1 MKLRNLN
8 HISELLKIEN
18 REAEMFTPWGPVVGS
33 FQHTLWPLRRASEAA
48 ILLSLAF
55 AFVISWY
62 RVIIAP
68 SLCSGALQYTVYT
81 SITGGQDSLSKIFIS
96 SSNISV
102 RTWGSLEKNSNTN
115 TVGAKCK
122 LQTADRVRNAD
133 CALGTKCTLRFHT
146 VFFVWYVIT
155 CQLTTYRA
163 SRNRFSTIIFHD
175 YLHCCAIFLARFL
188 ITIVH
193 NITSNLHIV
202 FSLCARVGWCD
213 VCREVT
219 NLMAFG
225 ILFILLTKMWTE
237 TKIFSST

>member
-1 MKLRNLN
+1 ML
-8 HISELLKIEN
+8 
-18 REAEMFTPWGPVVGS
+18 G
-33 FQHTLWPLRRASEAA
+33 
-48 ILLSLAF
+48 
-55 AFVISWY
+55 
-62 RVIIAP
+62 
-68 SLCSGALQYTVYT
+68 
-81 SITGGQDSLSKIFIS
+81 S
-96 SSNISV
+96 SSIYSLHINHRRPKFLFRAPIFRSGLAARSKKTAIPIRSV
-102 RTWGSLEKNSNTN
+102 QNANCR
-115 TVGAKCK
+115 
-122 LQTADRVRNAD
+122 LQTGYEMQTAHWVQNA
-133 CALGTKCTLRFHT
+133 H
-146 VFFVWYVIT
+146 VWYVIT

-237 TKIFSST
+237 TKIFPST

>member
-1 MKLRNLN
+1 
-8 HISELLKIEN
+8 
-18 REAEMFTPWGPVVGS
+18 MFTPWGPVAGS

-55 AFVISWY
+55 AFVVSWY

-102 RTWGSLEKNSNTN
+102 RTWGSLEKKQQYQY
-115 TVGAKCK
+115 GRCK
-122 LQTADRVRNAD
+122 MQLQTADRVRNAD

-202 FSLCARVGWCD
+202 LSLCARVGWCD

>member
-1 MKLRNLN
+1 MLGSSSIYSLHIN
-8 HISELLKIEN
+8 HS
-18 REAEMFTPWGPVVGS
+18 
-33 FQHTLWPLRRASEAA
+33 
-48 ILLSLAF
+48 
-55 AFVISWY
+55 
-62 RVIIAP
+62 
-68 SLCSGALQYTVYT
+68 
-81 SITGGQDSLSKIFIS
+81 GQDSLSKIFIS
-96 SSNISV
+96 SSNIWV
-102 RTWGSLEKNSNTN
+102 QTWGSLEKIHQYQS
-115 TVGAKCK
+115 GQCK
-122 LQTADRVRNAD
+122 MQTADRVRNAD

-188 ITIVH
+188 ITVVH
-193 NITSNLHIV
+193 NITSNLHIDV

-213 VCREVT
+213 VFRQIT

-237 TKIFSST
+237 TKTIPSFRGLHTEFHLCASYCL

>member
-1 MKLRNLN
+1 
-8 HISELLKIEN
+8 
-18 REAEMFTPWGPVVGS
+18 MFTPWGPVAGS

-55 AFVISWY
+55 AFVVSWY

-102 RTWGSLEKNSNTN
+102 RTWGSLEKKNSNTN
-115 TVGAKCK
+115 TFGAKCK

-237 TKIFSST
+237 TKIFPST

>member
-1 MKLRNLN
+1 MLPTQWKSKLISMKLRNLN

-102 RTWGSLEKNSNTN
+102 RTWGSLEKKQQYQY
-115 TVGAKCK
+115 GRCK
-122 LQTADRVRNAD
+122 MQTADCRP
-133 CALGTKCTLRFHT
+133 GTKCRLRTGYKMHT
-146 VFFVWYVIT
+146 SDTW
-155 CQLTTYRA
+155 
-163 SRNRFSTIIFHD
+163 
-175 YLHCCAIFLARFL
+175 
-188 ITIVH
+188 
-193 NITSNLHIV
+193 
-202 FSLCARVGWCD
+202 
-213 VCREVT
+213 
-219 NLMAFG
+219 
-225 ILFILLTKMWTE
+225 
-237 TKIFSST
+237 

>member
-18 REAEMFTPWGPVVGS
+18 RKAEMFTPWGPVVGS

-102 RTWGSLEKNSNTN
+102 RTWGSLEKKQQYQY
-115 TVGAKCK
+115 GRCK
-122 LQTADRVRNAD
+122 MQTADCRP
-133 CALGTKCTLRFHT
+133 GTKCRLRTGYKMHT
-146 VFFVWYVIT
+146 EISYCFFRLIRDNMPAYNVPSVT
-155 CQLTTYRA
+155 Q
-163 SRNRFSTIIFHD
+163 SFFHD
-175 YLHCCAIFLARFL
+175 HLSRLFALLCNIPCPFLD
-188 ITIVH
+188 H
-193 NITSNLHIV
+193 NRS
-202 FSLCARVGWCD
+202 
-213 VCREVT
+213 
-219 NLMAFG
+219 
-225 ILFILLTKMWTE
+225 
-237 TKIFSST
+237 